1 LLSSVAAVAERM
13 PRPLRAELFDPNEV
27 GIAHCIQRCVRRA
40 FLAGEDP
47 VTGKNYEFRREC

>member
-1 LLSSVAAVAERM
+1 M